1 MQGIRFYQND
11 DDTALLNPY
20 GRANEQGARILLN
33 AYVSLILTFNAIQ
46 ELLLRGGI
54 KSEQELHS
62 ISFAQ
67 FSKIFTTRVGVA
79 DIGKLLERT
88 KEDWIASAKAYD
100 TMGNELP
107 LFGDKA
113 TIPIEK
119 KLLVLRL

>member
-1 MQGIRFYQND
+1 M
-11 DDTALLNPY
+11 
-20 GRANEQGARILLN
+20 N

-54 KSEQELHS
+54 KSEQELHT

-79 DIGKLLERT
+79 DIGKLLEKT